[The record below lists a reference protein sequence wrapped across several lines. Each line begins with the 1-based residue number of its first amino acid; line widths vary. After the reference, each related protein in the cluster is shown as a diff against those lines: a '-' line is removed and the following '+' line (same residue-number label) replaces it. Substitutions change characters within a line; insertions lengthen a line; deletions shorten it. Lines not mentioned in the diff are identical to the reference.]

1 MRSSLATFALLSLG
15 LVACG
20 GDPKPEPKTAA
31 PTSEPQKQAAKAAFK
46 TCLDLSVKHQYF
58 DEFSRACEVWLA
70 KNYGAE
76 YHLIDEFRGSPS
88 RVAAGLTD
96 KPLPVNL
103 DGTFFKADA
112 PAPEEDVK
120 SDAKGDAKS
129 DSKSDAKGG
138 TSDAGQSKE
147 KSALDKATAK
157 PKK

>member
-1 MRSSLATFALLSLG
+1 
-15 LVACG
+15 
-20 GDPKPEPKTAA
+20 
-31 PTSEPQKQAAKAAFK
+31 
-46 TCLDLSVKHQYF
+46 VKFQYF

-96 KPLPVNL
+96 KPQAVNM
-103 DGTFFKADA
+103 DGTFFKAEQ
-112 PAPEEDVK
+112 PAQETDDSK
-120 SDAKGDAKS
+120 SDSKGDGKS
-129 DSKSDAKGG
+129 DSKSDAKA
-138 TSDAGQSKE
+138 DAKGASSPADSKQSKE